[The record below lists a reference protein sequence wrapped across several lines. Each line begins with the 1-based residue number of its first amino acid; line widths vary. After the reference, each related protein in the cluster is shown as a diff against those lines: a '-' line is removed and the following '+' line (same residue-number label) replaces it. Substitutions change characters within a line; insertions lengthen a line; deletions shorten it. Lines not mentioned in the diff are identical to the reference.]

1 MSRNALDTPLT
12 GTITVAN
19 RLRTVVRR
27 TRLTASLVVVFS
39 NLLSGTV
46 SAESGVDELRT
57 RIERGYEQR
66 DLASIEAARVVLLG
80 LTTNPGGSPEYAT
93 RLAYYAAYARFRQ
106 ALTVPSVRALAPLY
120 LEDCI
125 AELRLVVRRQPGNA
139 EAHALLGSCYGMS
152 TLYSVLG
159 TVTRGLEAR
168 RQMALARRLAPDNP
182 WVVMQDGLADWAT
195 PRLVGGNRELALA
208 KLERAAGLFTQAV
221 TAGSDAASWGAAEA
235 WQQLGLRYRELGR
248 LEAAEAAIARARAL
262 TPPFACRSPQQARR
276 SRLRRSY
283 R

>member
-1 MSRNALDTPLT
+1 M
-12 GTITVAN
+12 
-19 RLRTVVRR
+19 
-27 TRLTASLVVVFS
+27 
-39 NLLSGTV
+39 
-46 SAESGVDELRT
+46 
-57 RIERGYEQR
+57 GYEAR
-66 DLASIEAARVVLLG
+66 DVASIEATRLVLLG
-80 LTTNPGGSPEYAT
+80 LAANSGGSAEYAAG
-93 RLAYYAAYARFRQ
+93 LAYYAAYARFRQ
-106 ALTVPSVRALAPLY
+106 ALAVPPNQALAQVY

-125 AELRLVVRRQPGNA
+125 AELRTVVRLQPGHA

-152 TLYSVLG
+152 TLHSVLA

-262 TPPFACRSPQQARR
+262 TAV
-276 SRLRRSY
+276 RLQVAAAGP
-283 R
+283 